1 MTNSPLLCA
10 EYISMSFFSNDDFIN
25 LSQYSL
31 PLSTHILFGLRFD
44 SFQIFWK
51 ELVIVIAFLSFKGIA
66 HAYLLKISITPN
78 KNLNTLLN
86 LLINCVSA
94 RSAPKYC
101 L

>member
-1 MTNSPLLCA
+1 
-10 EYISMSFFSNDDFIN
+10 MSFFSNHDFIN
-25 LSQYSL
+25 LSQNSL
-31 PLSTHILFGLRFD
+31 PLSTHIIFGLRFD
-44 SFQIFWK
+44 SFQVFLE
-51 ELVIVIAFLSFKGIA
+51 ELVIVLPFLSFKGIA

-78 KNLNTLLN
+78 KNLNTLSN